1 MKGPTG
7 PLWLKPAEKATFGVP
22 MNTGEKT
29 VELLEYI
36 DTITSFF
43 YSQSQSAMTVYFMV
57 HRFSIVF
64 NTLYLCNSEFCSN
77 VDLVK

>member
-1 MKGPTG
+1 MVTLLKGPTG

-43 YSQSQSAMTVYFMV
+43 YSQSQSAND
-57 HRFSIVF
+57 SVF
-64 NTLYLCNSEFCSN
+64 YGSQVLNCI
-77 VDLVK
+77 